1 MAIEEVILVDEHDK
15 ELGTMEK
22 IEAHEK
28 ALLHRAFSIFVFND
42 AGQMM
47 LQKRALSKY
56 HSPGLWTN
64 TCCSHPRPGES
75 LEKAT
80 SRRILEE
87 MGFECEMVE
96 IFSFIYTAPFDH
108 GLTEHELDHVF
119 VGIYNDK
126 PQINPEE
133 VAEWKWIPT
142 DQLQADVKE
151 NPDKYTVWFKIALA
165 EMEKRGVLDADN

>member
-1 MAIEEVILVDEHDK
+1 MAIEEVILVDENDN
-15 ELGTMEK
+15 EIGSMEK

-47 LQKRALSKY
+47 LQRRALSKY

-75 LEKAT
+75 LEDAS
-80 SRRILEE
+80 SRRIVEE
-87 MGFECEMVE
+87 MGFSCSMKE
-96 IFSFIYTAPFDH
+96 IFNFIYKAAFDH

-119 VGIYNDK
+119 MADYNGI
-126 PQINPEE
+126 PEINPDE
-133 VAEWKWIPT
+133 VAEWKWVNT
-142 DQLQADVKE
+142 DELLKDVKL
-151 NPDKYTVWFKIALA
+151 NPDEYTVWFKIALA
-165 EMEKRGVLDADN
+165 EMKKKAFI